1 MLVTLNYN
9 DLSTQTGTRSLSRG
23 WGYNAIQQVSFRIG
37 GSSQYFLTG
46 QQLLARNLRMCRTKN
61 QADSLLNLGGN
72 ALSTVADFDA
82 TAPSTPGGGGAY
94 AYIPISV
101 WSPPSEDELSVPLPG
116 KSYAAAA
123 A

>member
-1 MLVTLNYN
+1 M
-9 DLSTQTGTRSLSRG
+9 
-23 WGYNAIQQVSFRIG
+23 

-61 QADSLLNLGGN
+61 QADSLYNLGGN
-72 ALSTVADFDA
+72 ALSTAADFAA
-82 TAPSTPGGGGAY
+82 TADISGAGGAY

-116 KSYAAAA
+116 KSYVACAA
-123 A
+123 